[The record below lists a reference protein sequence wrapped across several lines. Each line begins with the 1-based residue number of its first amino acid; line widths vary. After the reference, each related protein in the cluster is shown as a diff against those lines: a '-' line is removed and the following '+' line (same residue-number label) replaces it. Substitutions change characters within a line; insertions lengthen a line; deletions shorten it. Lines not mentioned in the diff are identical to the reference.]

1 MFWKILGQKKLK
13 TSIERKKNVS
23 QAEWMRVS
31 HFPRTTRNHWAH
43 PYKHS
48 PKRQRTKSMDGLDCR
63 ALSDSTSQGAA
74 AGWIG
79 YTVNLQPHPFTE
91 LSLTNFQRSSSPL
104 MRSSLDQSD
113 HSRPERTETTRPVLS
128 MMVSGSCL
136 EGKKTPSWK
145 TQGTVYLL
153 IFGLKEKDLPSTNH
167 SKHTNQKFSVK

>member
-1 MFWKILGQKKLK
+1 MHVYP
-13 TSIERKKNVS
+13 S
-23 QAEWMRVS
+23 
-31 HFPRTTRNHWAH
+31 
-43 PYKHS
+43 KHS
-48 PKRQRTKSMDGLDCR
+48 PRRQRTKSMDGLDCS
-63 ALSDSTSQGAA
+63 ALSDSTSHGAA

-136 EGKKTPSWK
+136 EENNHHEKHRVLYITWYMVKKACPTSNIANTHK
-145 TQGTVYLL
+145 Y
-153 IFGLKEKDLPSTNH
+153 TNVIQR
-167 SKHTNQKFSVK
+167 KVLN

>member
-1 MFWKILGQKKLK
+1 
-13 TSIERKKNVS
+13 
-23 QAEWMRVS
+23 
-31 HFPRTTRNHWAH
+31 
-43 PYKHS
+43 
-48 PKRQRTKSMDGLDCR
+48 MDGLDCR

-113 HSRPERTETTRPVLS
+113 HSRPERTDTTRPVLS

-136 EGKKTPSWK
+136 QEKISIVKRHKLLYISWYMIKK
-145 TQGTVYLL
+145 
-153 IFGLKEKDLPSTNH
+153 ELPSLNH
-167 SKHTNQKFSVK
+167 SKHTNTEIQRQIANPDIYLQNHFLASTDWLITRHQCSTSMN